1 MKKLRYLIAAA
12 FLAGLAISPADAVEI
27 RDFSNPEQQARYE
40 TLIQKLRCLVCQNQS
55 LGDSDADLARD
66 LRNEVY
72 ARIQSGESEEE
83 TIRFLTDRYG
93 DFVLYDPPMKGI
105 TVFLWVGPL
114 LLFLSGGFL
123 ALRHLRSHRPN
134 SSLPPL
140 DPEEKNRLETLRNQ
154 LRQGKSD

>member
-1 MKKLRYLIAAA
+1 LKTLRHLIAI
-12 FLAGLAISPADAVEI
+12 GLLTGLSISLGHAVEI
-27 RDFSNPEQQARYE
+27 RNFANPEQQARYE

-72 ARIQSGESEEE
+72 GRIQSGESEEE

-93 DFVLYDPPMKGI
+93 DFVLYDPPVKGI
-105 TVFLWVGPL
+105 TLFLWAGPL
-114 LLFLSGGFL
+114 MLFLVGGFL
-123 ALRHLRSHRPN
+123 ALRHLRSHRLNP
-134 SSLPPL
+134 SRPSL
-140 DPEEKNRLETLRNQ
+140 DPEEKNRLESLRNQ

>member
-1 MKKLRYLIAAA
+1 MKKIIQIIVIGLWAGFSIP
-12 FLAGLAISPADAVEI
+12 LANAVEI
-27 RDFSNPEQQARYE
+27 RDFSNPQQQERYE
-40 TLIQKLRCLVCQNQS
+40 NLIQKLRCLVCQNQS

-72 ARIQSGESEEE
+72 GRIQSGESEEE

-105 TVFLWVGPL
+105 TVFLWAGPL
-114 LLFLSGGFL
+114 LLFLCGGFL
-123 ALRHLRSHRPN
+123 ALRHLRSHRVN
-134 SSLPPL
+134 SSHSPL

-154 LRQGKSD
+154 LRQDSPD

>member
-105 TVFLWVGPL
+105 TVFLWAGPL

-140 DPEEKNRLETLRNQ
+140 DPEEKTRLETLRNQ

>member
-1 MKKLRYLIAAA
+1 MKGVRHIIAAGL
-12 FLAGLAISPADAVEI
+12 LAGLSIAGAGAVEI
-27 RDFSNPEQQARYE
+27 REFSNPDQQARYE

-72 ARIQSGESEEE
+72 GRIQSGESEEE

-105 TVFLWVGPL
+105 TLLLWAGPL
-114 LLFLSGGFL
+114 LLFLIGGWI
-123 ALRHLRSHRPN
+123 ALRHLRSHQLNASR
-134 SSLPPL
+134 PPL
-140 DPEEKNRLETLRNQ
+140 DPEEKRRLEALRNQ
-154 LRQGKSD
+154 LRQGPSD

>member
-1 MKKLRYLIAAA
+1 MAAGL
-12 FLAGLAISPADAVEI
+12 LAGLSLSLAHAVEI
-27 RDFSNPEQQARYE
+27 RDFSNPEQRERYE

-72 ARIQSGESEEE
+72 GRIQSGESEEE

-105 TVFLWVGPL
+105 TVLLWGGPL
-114 LLFLSGGFL
+114 LLFLGGGLL
-123 ALRHLRSHRPN
+123 ALRHLRSHRPHAT
-134 SSLPPL
+134 LPPL
-140 DPEEKNRLETLRNQ
+140 DPEEKTRLESLRNQ
-154 LRQGKSD
+154 LRQGTSD

>member
-1 MKKLRYLIAAA
+1 LKTLRHLIAI
-12 FLAGLAISPADAVEI
+12 GLLTGFSISLGNAVEI
-27 RDFSNPEQQARYE
+27 RNFANPEQQARYE

-72 ARIQSGESEEE
+72 GRIQSGESEEE
-83 TIRFLTDRYG
+83 TIQFLTDRYG
-93 DFVLYDPPMKGI
+93 DFVLYDPPVKGI
-105 TVFLWVGPL
+105 TLFLWTGPL

-123 ALRHLRSHRPN
+123 AIRHLRSHRLNP
-134 SSLPPL
+134 SRPPL